1 MGPLSGPV
9 YPEGKSKQ
17 KNFSALQ
24 SLAIDQAGATATF
37 ATANSKRGIM
47 EPKAIQ
53 IDFSGRDL
61 RRLIIPLVIEQLL
74 AITVG
79 LLDSVMVSQVGEAAI
94 SAVSLVDTVNV
105 LLVNTFAALA
115 TGGAA
120 IAGQYL
126 GRQERDKADH
136 AGEQLLLFMAEAS
149 LLITLL
155 FYLARGFVLNVVFG
169 QVEPDVAAY
178 ANTYY
183 LIVESSTPFLAVY
196 SAGAA
201 LFRVMGNSK
210 ISMWVS
216 LGMNIINAV
225 GNALLIFGLHMGV
238 EGVAIP
244 TLVSRIFAAAAM
256 VLLLRRPGLPLQ
268 VERLALRHDRYI
280 VKNIL
285 RFGVTN
291 GLESSMFQ
299 LGKILLLSTV
309 SVLGTAAVAANA
321 IGNTLCTF
329 QCVAGNALGLGIVTV
344 VSQCVGAGDYGKAR
358 LYARKLLK
366 TAYLAM
372 DISIVLVYLALPMVL
387 RLYNVSP
394 EAETWARQV
403 IWMHGFVG
411 MLIWPLSF
419 TLPQALRAAG
429 DTRFTMVVSSVSMW
443 TMRVGFGI
451 LLGRV
456 LGFGVVGIWMAMFA
470 DWLLRIAFFI
480 PRFHGH
486 KWETMVL

>member
-1 MGPLSGPV
+1 
-9 YPEGKSKQ
+9 
-17 KNFSALQ
+17 
-24 SLAIDQAGATATF
+24 
-37 ATANSKRGIM
+37 M

-126 GRQERDKADH
+126 GRQERDKAGH

-443 TMRVGFGI
+443 TMRVGFGV

>member
-1 MGPLSGPV
+1 M
-9 YPEGKSKQ
+9 ETKQ
-17 KNFSALQ
+17 LTVEFSRQDLQ
-24 SLAIDQAGATATF
+24 
-37 ATANSKRGIM
+37 
-47 EPKAIQ
+47 
-53 IDFSGRDL
+53 
-61 RRLIIPLVIEQLL
+61 RLIIPLVVEQLL

-79 LLDSVMVSQVGEAAI
+79 LFDSVMVSHVGEAAI

-105 LLVNTFAALA
+105 LLVNAFSALA
-115 TGGAA
+115 TGGAV

-126 GRQERDKADH
+126 GRREPRKAGH
-136 AGEQLLLFMAEAS
+136 SGQQLLLFMGEAS
-149 LLITLL
+149 LLIMLL
-155 FYLARGFVLNVVFG
+155 FYLGKGFVLHVVFG

-183 LIVESSTPFLAVY
+183 MIVEASTPFLAIY

-216 LGMNIINAV
+216 LAMNAINVA

-244 TLVSRIFAAAAM
+244 TLVSRAAAAAAM
-256 VLLLRRPGLPLQ
+256 VVLLKRPGLPMR
-268 VERLALRHDRYI
+268 VEKFTLRHDRYV

-285 RFGVTN
+285 RFGVPN

-309 SVLGTAAVAANA
+309 SVLGTASVAANA
-321 IGNTLCTF
+321 IGNTICTF
-329 QCVAGNALGLGIVTV
+329 QCVAGNALGLAIVTV
-344 VSQCVGAGDYGKAR
+344 VSRCIGAGSYERAR
-358 LYARKLLK
+358 FYTKKLMKYTYLFMCGDILLI
-366 TAYLAM
+366 TAL
-372 DISIVLVYLALPMVL
+372 LPLIM
-387 RLYNVSP
+387 RMYNVSP
-394 EAETWARQV
+394 EASSYART
-403 IWMHGFVG
+403 IILMHGFVG
-411 MLIWPLSF
+411 MVLWPASF

-429 DTRFTMVVSSVSMW
+429 DTRFTILVSTASMW

-451 LLGRV
+451 LLGRYW
-456 LGFGVVGIWMAMFA
+456 GFGVVGIWMAMFV
-470 DWLLRIAFFI
+470 DWAVRVAFFV

-486 KWETMVL
+486 RWETMGLRE

>member
-1 MGPLSGPV
+1 
-9 YPEGKSKQ
+9 
-17 KNFSALQ
+17 
-24 SLAIDQAGATATF
+24 
-37 ATANSKRGIM
+37 M
-47 EPKAIQ
+47 EPKPVKTE
-53 IDFSGRDL
+53 FTSLEL
-61 RRLIIPLVIEQLL
+61 RRLIIPLVVEQLL
-74 AITVG
+74 GITVG

-105 LLVNTFAALA
+105 LLVSTFAALA

-126 GRQERDKADH
+126 GRQERDKAGH
-136 AGEQLLLFMAEAS
+136 AGEQLLLFMIEAS
-149 LLITLL
+149 LLIMLL
-155 FYLARGFVLNVVFG
+155 FYLGKGFVLNVVFG
-169 QVEPDVAAY
+169 RVEPDVAAY

-183 LIVESSTPFLAVY
+183 LIVEASTPFLAVY

-201 LFRVMGNSK
+201 LFRIMGNSK

-216 LGMNIINAV
+216 LVMNIINAV
-225 GNALLIFGLHMGV
+225 GNAALIFGLRMGV

-244 TLVSRIFAAAAM
+244 TVISRVFAAGAM
-256 VLLLRRPGLPLQ
+256 MVLLRRPGLPLQ
-268 VERLALRHDRYI
+268 VEKLTLRHDRYI

-321 IGNTLCTF
+321 IGNTLATF
-329 QCVAGNALGLGIVTV
+329 QCVAGNAMGLGLVTV
-344 VSQCVGAGDYGKAR
+344 VSQCVGAGDYGRAR
-358 LYARKLLK
+358 FYTKKLLK
-366 TAYLAM
+366 ITYLCM
-372 DISIVLVYLALPMVL
+372 DLCILAVYLSLPVVL

-394 EAETWARQV
+394 EAELWARQV
-403 IWMHGFVG
+403 VWMHGFVG

-456 LGFGVVGIWMAMFA
+456 LGFGVVGIWMAMFV
-470 DWLLRIAFFI
+470 DWLLRIAFFL

-486 KWETMVL
+486 KWETMAL